1 MEDELGTA
9 RCVCPVILSTKHITT
24 DLILILRALMRITS
38 DVEKYHGK
46 SKRALA
52 ILDPRSYKSAGGAI
66 EDLRKDLDQALA
78 GFQVS
83 TLY

>member
-1 MEDELGTA
+1 MEDELGTT
-9 RCVCPVILSTKHITT
+9 CYVCPVILSAKYTT
-24 DLILILRALMRITS
+24 ADLILILRALTRITS
-38 DVEKYHGK
+38 DVEKYHRK

-66 EDLRKDLDQALA
+66 EDLRKELDQALA
-78 GFQVS
+78 AFQVS